1 MSVCWVA
8 SVDDVVEV
16 PGDVLEVDQLD
27 DFDVCWQRA
36 VNRFGQRAQLRRRV
50 LNAVDPRVGV
60 QVEEPRHVLADAV
73 GEVRRIGV
81 GLGRAPPGASSSP
94 FLS

>member
-1 MSVCWVA
+1 MRA
-8 SVDDVVEV
+8 HENQRGTFLLGLRR
-16 PGDVLEVDQLD
+16 P
-27 DFDVCWQRA
+27 QRA